1 MLILKSSRPQL
12 HRWAVNTSEAAIK
25 QSIRAITACKW
36 HACYLPYGGAVHR
49 SMDTFS
55 RGEHRKA
62 AIAERLLLAELCL
75 TTDRDSAHSGGLIC
89 AGKWYPKQDDSMR
102 LLGLESLATRHFLMS
117 PVNPENHDG
126 SHQTVA
132 FAFSIPFTQHHACI

>member
-1 MLILKSSRPQL
+1 M

-36 HACYLPYGGAVHR
+36 HACYLPDGGAVRR

-75 TTDRDSAHSGGLIC
+75 TTGRDAAHSGGLIC
-89 AGKWYPKQDDSMR
+89 AGKWYPKQDGSMR

-117 PVNPENHDG
+117 PVNTENHDG
-126 SHQTVA
+126 SHHPVM
-132 FAFSIPFTQHHACI
+132 FAFSIPFIHPHARP